1 VLDEPRDAAR
11 TAATRVENE
20 PSFSLPQSMLDR
32 VEVEAQALEQVPI
45 LDGRLLDEGIALVHR
60 RLSVRTN
67 AGMVRAGR

>member
-1 VLDEPRDAAR
+1 
-11 TAATRVENE
+11 
-20 PSFSLPQSMLDR
+20 MLDR